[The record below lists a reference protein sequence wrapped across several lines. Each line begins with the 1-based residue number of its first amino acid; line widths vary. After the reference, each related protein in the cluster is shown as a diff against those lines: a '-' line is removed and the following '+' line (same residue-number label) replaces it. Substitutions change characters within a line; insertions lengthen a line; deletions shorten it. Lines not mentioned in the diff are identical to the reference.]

1 MQQHPEN
8 ARASA
13 QSAAG
18 GDMPHTLR
26 LEERERLHVGG
37 VTDVDSFDEETV
49 KLLTT
54 RGVLTVCGAGLHI
67 EQLQLDTGD
76 LRLAG
81 RVDTLVYTSRETRR
95 GKLGKL
101 FR

>member
-8 ARASA
+8 ARTAA
-13 QSAAG
+13 QSAAADG
-18 GDMPHTLR
+18 VPHTLR
-26 LEERERLHVGG
+26 LEERERLLIGG

-49 KLLTT
+49 KLMTT

-81 RVDTLVYTSRETRR
+81 RVDTLVYTDRATRR
-95 GKLGKL
+95 GKFGRL